1 MLGTGTFWSPLQA
14 ANLPSQLD
22 TKTQVGTDE
31 WRNDLSDVVL
41 DVAFPTEIVRWSRP
55 FGVMG
60 NGKILLK
67 IMVFP
72 WYFLAFFSLDV
83 FNFFQIYIY
92 ICFICFH
99 PRGTFGPVCSFNVQS
114 VFTYIYYVFLSLL
127 AAWWVSP
134 DDVCV
139 LWDSQD
145 KSTCVSKV
153 MTVYAPRRKQSALI
167 LNVTWL
173 WP

>member
-1 MLGTGTFWSPLQA
+1 MLGAGTFWSPLPA

-41 DVAFPTEIVRWSRP
+41 DVTFPTEIVRWSRP
-55 FGVMG
+55 FRVMG

-83 FNFFQIYIY
+83 FKYIY
-92 ICFICFH
+92 VLF
-99 PRGTFGPVCSFNVQS
+99 
-114 VFTYIYYVFLSLL
+114 VFTPGEHLDLFALLMLNRCLPILTMCFLSLL